1 MRCGGIQRTASDVKY
16 SSDLAGI
23 EAMEDA
29 LSPPSTQPTALTCK
43 LYMPAVS
50 CFMFF
55 ILIVMVSHE
64 IGHGKPRNAYS
75 LDRNFLENYY
85 LKNC

>member
-1 MRCGGIQRTASDVKY
+1 MRSGGIQRAASGVKY

-43 LYMPAVS
+43 LYMPALS
-50 CFMFF
+50 
-55 ILIVMVSHE
+55 
-64 IGHGKPRNAYS
+64 
-75 LDRNFLENYY
+75 
-85 LKNC
+85 